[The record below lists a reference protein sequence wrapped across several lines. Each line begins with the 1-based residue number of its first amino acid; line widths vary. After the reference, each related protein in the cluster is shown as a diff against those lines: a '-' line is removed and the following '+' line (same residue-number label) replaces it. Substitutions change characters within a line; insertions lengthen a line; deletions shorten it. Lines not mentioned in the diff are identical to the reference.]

1 MVPADQLAELL
12 WAPDPPPT
20 APVALRNYVMR
31 LRRALGGQHLIQT
44 RPGGYL
50 ITPGDCELDLA
61 RMEQELAAARQ
72 TASDGHWHRAVVHA
86 DEALGWWRGEPLSD
100 VDLPA
105 LTAQHV
111 PRLTEMRLQAR
122 ELRIEANLRLARHAE
137 AVIKL
142 LQLIAAHPVR
152 ERLYA
157 LLMVAYY
164 RCGRRAEALDTSAL
178 DPALAH

>member
-20 APVALRNYVMR
+20 APVV
-31 LRRALGGQHLIQT
+31 
-44 RPGGYL
+44 
-50 ITPGDCELDLA
+50 
-61 RMEQELAAARQ
+61 
-72 TASDGHWHRAVVHA
+72 
-86 DEALGWWRGEPLSD
+86 
-100 VDLPA
+100 
-105 LTAQHV
+105 
-111 PRLTEMRLQAR
+111 TEMRLQAR

-178 DPALAH
+178 DPALAHWRFVFERAAVPRRWRFVPAAPPRSTSVGCSASAAARRSGSPRGRGKSADADSSSVGCRPVVSGV

>member
-50 ITPGDCELDLA
+50 IPPGDCELDLA

-105 LTAQHV
+105 LTAKHV
-111 PRLTEMRLQAR
+111 PRLNEMRSQAH
-122 ELRIEANLRLARHAE
+122 ELRIDADLALARHAE
-137 AVIKL
+137 AVTEL
-142 LQLIAAHPVR
+142 PQLIAANPVR